1 MHPFRRLRPRPIAT
15 IAAAL
20 LLTTA
25 GAAGLSGCG
34 GDKVDDATRQGAVSL
49 QSAMGSASRAIDNV
63 RPTRSSLDNLAAT
76 LRDASDQTSDVLGVL
91 TGKADDRAASLL
103 ADAARKQRSF
113 LQNAQAAASDHSRTA
128 ALASVSKA
136 STAGR
141 QAGDAYALVTR
152 EFSELAGVVPSTTT
166 FATGRLRDAIA
177 GALKSG
183 SSTTKKSDSSSSSN
197 NSKSSS
203 SSSSSSGMT
212 DCGGGIS
219 AGASTSCPFAR
230 NVAAT
235 FADSGGSDVIEVWS
249 PVTERY
255 YTMTCSGAMPTVCT
269 GGNGARVE
277 IR

>member
-1 MHPFRRLRPRPIAT
+1 MYPFRRSRARAATT
-15 IAAAL
+15 IAAVL
-20 LLTTA
+20 LLTA
-25 GAAGLSGCG
+25 GGGALAGCG

-63 RPTRSSLDNLAAT
+63 RPTRSSLDNLAST
-76 LRDASDQTSDVLGVL
+76 LRDSSDQTTDVLAVL
-91 TGKADDRAASLL
+91 TGKTDDRAASLL

-113 LQNAQAAASDHSRTA
+113 LQNAQTAASDHSRSA
-128 ALASVSKA
+128 ALAAVSKA
-136 STAGR
+136 SSAGQ
-141 QAGDAYALVTR
+141 QAGDAYGVATR
-152 EFSELAGVVPSTTT
+152 EFSDLAGVVPATTT
-166 FATGRLRDAIA
+166 FATGRLRDAIS

-183 SSTTKKSDSSSSSN
+183 STSSK
-197 NSKSSS
+197 KSSS
-203 SSSSSSGMT
+203 SSTSKSSGSASSGMT

-219 AGASTSCPFAR
+219 AGSSTSCPFAR
-230 NVAAT
+230 NVAST
-235 FADSGGSDVIEVWS
+235 FADSGGADVIEVWS